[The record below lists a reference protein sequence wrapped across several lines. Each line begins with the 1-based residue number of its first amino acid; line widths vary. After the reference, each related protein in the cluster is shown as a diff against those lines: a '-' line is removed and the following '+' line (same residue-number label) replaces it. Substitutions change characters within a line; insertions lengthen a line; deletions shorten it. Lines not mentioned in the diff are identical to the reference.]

1 METRIIER
9 EGGFVAQFF
18 KFGAWCDSWGTFACR
33 ADAERE
39 IAALTSAKIMDKR
52 AAALADPR
60 MDERDGNPHS

>member
-18 KFGAWCDSWGTFACR
+18 KFGAWVDSWGAFACR

-39 IAALTSAKIMDKR
+39 IAALT
-52 AAALADPR
+52 AAAKKWE
-60 MDERDGNPHS
+60 ERVGKKD

>member
-18 KFGAWCDSWGTFACR
+18 SLGAWVDSWGAFACR

-39 IAALTSAKIMDKR
+39 IARLDRKGWK
-52 AAALADPR
+52 
-60 MDERDGNPHS
+60 DGSKEG